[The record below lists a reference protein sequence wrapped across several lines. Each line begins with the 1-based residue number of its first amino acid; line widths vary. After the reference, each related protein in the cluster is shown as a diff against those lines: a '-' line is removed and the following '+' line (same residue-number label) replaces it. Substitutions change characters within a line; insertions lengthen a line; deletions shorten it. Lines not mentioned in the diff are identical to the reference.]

1 METTITIPLGR
12 VTDGTAK
19 YGTLNVDTS
28 RFAQHVH
35 DHVYVYGLR
44 QILNDAIAQKTD
56 DDGRALPDDQLIA
69 KAQKRLDTLYSGE
82 LRVRRDAE
90 PTDPVEAEVYRIART
105 ELMAAAKG
113 TDEWKTV
120 PRGTKDRALWVIAT
134 RATAR
139 DDVVDTWDAAI
150 ERYLQNDDRAKRI
163 KREAARRVKEAQA
176 AMTDMADAI

>member
-1 METTITIPLGR
+1 
-12 VTDGTAK
+12 
-19 YGTLNVDTS
+19 
-28 RFAQHVH
+28 
-35 DHVYVYGLR
+35 
-44 QILNDAIAQKTD
+44 
-56 DDGRALPDDQLIA
+56 LPDDQLIA